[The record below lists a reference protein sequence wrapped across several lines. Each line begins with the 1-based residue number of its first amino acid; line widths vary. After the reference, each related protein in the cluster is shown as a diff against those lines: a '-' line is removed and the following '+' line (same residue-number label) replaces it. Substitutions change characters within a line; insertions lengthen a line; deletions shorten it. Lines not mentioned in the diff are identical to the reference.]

1 MPSKSRQQVKAS
13 QKLAT
18 LKAADGSKVKVL
30 RTTDG
35 DVFVCKQGDKAD
47 EGAHQPPPRL
57 YRLPI

>member
-18 LKAADGSKVKVL
+18 LKAPEDSKVKVL

-35 DVFVCKQGDKAD
+35 DVFVCKQGDTVCWQRYTSAMTD
-47 EGAHQPPPRL
+47 CV
-57 YRLPI
+57 

>member
-35 DVFVCKQGDKAD
+35 DVFVCKQGDKACWQRYSSAMGD
-47 EGAHQPPPRL
+47 CV
-57 YRLPI
+57 